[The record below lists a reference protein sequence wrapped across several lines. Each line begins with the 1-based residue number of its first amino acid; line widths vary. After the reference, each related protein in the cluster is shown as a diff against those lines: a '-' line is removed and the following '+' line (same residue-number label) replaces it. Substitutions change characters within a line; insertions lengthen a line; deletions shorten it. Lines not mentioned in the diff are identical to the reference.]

1 MRKSQLINNIFIY
14 RVHQGQTVQ
23 DASVDRKMLFRK
35 SVDQLKQIM
44 RVEYELANK
53 NEGAA

>member
-1 MRKSQLINNIFIY
+1 MKKSQLINSILIY
-14 RVHQGQTVQ
+14 RVHQGQAVK
-23 DASVDRKMLFRK
+23 DASADRKVLFRK

-44 RVEYELANK
+44 RIECELANK

>member
-1 MRKSQLINNIFIY
+1 VRKSQLINNIFIY

>member
-14 RVHQGQTVQ
+14 RLNQGQTVK
-23 DASVDRKMLFRK
+23 DASVDRKVLFRK

>member
-14 RVHQGQTVQ
+14 RLNQGQTVQ